1 LRSFQIHVFPTLGKI
16 PHDDATIHIWL
27 NKLEPLARKSP
38 SVAVRVLS
46 SEEIVTIFRVKE
58 ASRIAPK
65 FQLLVKLCLLFG
77 CRVGELA
84 NAEKAH
90 FDFDKKLW
98 TLPATHH
105 KGGKRTRKALVR
117 PIIPEAEEMRR
128 ELFDYAPHSRNAM
141 THGRRAALRKIA
153 SACNLLF
160 GFASE
165 RTFLLLVFF

>member
-1 LRSFQIHVFPTLGKI
+1 MLTNAKQAHKWALRRRLTTSV
-16 PHDDATIHIWL
+16 
-27 NKLEPLARKSP
+27 PLADLKLGDLNIVKTPRE
-38 SVAVRVLS
+38 RVLS
-46 SEEIVTIFRVKE
+46 SEEIVTIFRVME

-128 ELFDYAPHSRNAM
+128 ELLDDAPHSRNAM
-141 THGRRAALRKIA
+141 TRGRRAALRKIA
-153 SACNLLF
+153 SASNLLF
-160 GFASE
+160 RFASE
-165 RTFLLLVFF
+165 RAFLLLVFF